1 MDALTT
7 TYGRFDGSAPAINPL
22 EPKAGD
28 LKDVSAV
35 RQVDKP
41 LRMEGRPLPRN
52 IQDEPVVAE
61 VMKQMFEDHHNI
73 ALVTIRLEAPGT
85 AERENASRVDVLA

>member
-7 TYGRFDGSAPAINPL
+7 TYGRYDGSVPVINPL

-28 LKDVSAV
+28 LKDLSAV

-41 LRMEGRPLPRN
+41 LRMEGNPLPRN

-61 VMKQMFEDHHNI
+61 VMKQMFEDPYHI
-73 ALVTIRLEAPGT
+73 AIVTIRLEAPG
-85 AERENASRVDVLA
+85 ASMQDNRPRVDVLA